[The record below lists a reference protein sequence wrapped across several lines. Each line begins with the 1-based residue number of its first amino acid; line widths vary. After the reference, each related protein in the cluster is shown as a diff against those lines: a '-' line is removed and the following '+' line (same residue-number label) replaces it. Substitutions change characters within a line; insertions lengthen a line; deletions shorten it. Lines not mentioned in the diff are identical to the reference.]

1 MFILGKS
8 AERIDEDHDGEMWRL
23 DVDDG
28 GVDARETETWERS
41 DDGNEV
47 PIGNL
52 KLEVPTVG
60 LEVDVDDDGDGDDAG
75 VCIPFSSP

>member
-1 MFILGKS
+1 M
-8 AERIDEDHDGEMWRL
+8 R
-23 DVDDG
+23 
-28 GVDARETETWERS
+28 ERS

>member
-28 GVDARETETWERS
+28 GVETETWERS
-41 DDGNEV
+41 DDGNEA

>member
-1 MFILGKS
+1 MLTMAVSTHAKQK
-8 AERIDEDHDGEMWRL
+8 R
-23 DVDDG
+23 
-28 GVDARETETWERS
+28 
-41 DDGNEV
+41 GNEV
-47 PIGNL
+47 TIGNL

>member
-1 MFILGKS
+1 MAVSTHAKQKRGNVVTM
-8 AERIDEDHDGEMWRL
+8 R
-23 DVDDG
+23 
-28 GVDARETETWERS
+28 ERS

-52 KLEVPTVG
+52 KLGVPTVG